1 MNISANAVHPGVIT
15 TNLFRNRTIVSG
27 IVSSLAI
34 NFVHHMNTKGFLASE
49 KHLHRAQIKMAL
61 VTVPP
66 ALAALLNS
74 IGRIICRTVEQVGF
88 HLLFYCCHV
97 GGTCTDPNQ
106 LFFNSF

>member
-66 ALAALLNS
+66 PL
-74 IGRIICRTVEQVGF
+74 
-88 HLLFYCCHV
+88 
-97 GGTCTDPNQ
+97 Q
-106 LFFNSF
+106 LY